1 MLFFVVIT
9 LCILFGSL
17 GRISMKKALD
27 HMPPLVCSLIFE
39 ITQVLVSVPF
49 FMYYE
54 SPGTLWYSFIS
65 GTLFAFSLFFYF
77 LSFHESEVSL
87 LTPLRGLR
95 GVIALFFSLIWW
107 GEALTTGE
115 ILGIIVI
122 GMGVLVLQRASHFKK
137 LVHFLFHREAVYM
150 LISVVLG
157 VISSHYDKLGVE
169 TNGLYTHYLWTCGF
183 ALLALLIAAFVQ
195 YRSRL
200 WTMLS
205 TNAAPHNI
213 WVGLI
218 FAGAYVTHL
227 MALQLERVT
236 IVNALLPLGTLVTTF
251 LAGKYLK
258 EQIREKIPGTL
269 LMVLG
274 TIMIALL

>member
-1 MLFFVVIT
+1 MSFFIVIS
-9 LCILFGSL
+9 LCILLGSL

-27 HMPPLVCSLIFE
+27 HVPPLVCALLFE
-39 ITQVLVSVPF
+39 ITQVVVALPF
-49 FMYYE
+49 IPFYE
-54 SPGTLWYSFIS
+54 SPATLWYSSLS
-65 GTLFAFSLFFYF
+65 GTFFAFSIFFYF
-77 LSFHESEVSL
+77 LSFHQSEVSL

-107 GEALTTGE
+107 GELLTLGE
-115 ILGIIVI
+115 ILGILVI
-122 GMGVLVLQRASHFKK
+122 GVGVLVLQRASQFQK
-137 LVHFLFHREAVYM
+137 LVHFLFHREAIFM

-157 VISSHYDKLGVE
+157 VVASHYDKLGVE

-183 ALLALLIAAFVQ
+183 ALLALLLAALVQ

-205 TNAAPHNI
+205 KNAAPHNI

-251 LAGKYLK
+251 LAGRYLK
-258 EQIREKIPGTL
+258 EPIHEKIPGTV
-269 LMVLG
+269 LMMIG